1 MFSVFWKL
9 WISISITFYYLLS
22 CLMLTFLFSQVYC
35 LRTGNNPVGLDIDV
49 EAGENVAETVMSEG
63 LVEQLREKLMET
75 VRLEGASFRNK
86 EPNQDV

>member
-1 MFSVFWKL
+1 
-9 WISISITFYYLLS
+9 
-22 CLMLTFLFSQVYC
+22 MLTFLFLQVYC
-35 LRTGNNPVGLDIDV
+35 LRTENNSVDLDLDV

>member
-1 MFSVFWKL
+1 
-9 WISISITFYYLLS
+9 
-22 CLMLTFLFSQVYC
+22 MLTFLFLQVYC
-35 LRTGNNPVGLDIDV
+35 LRTENNSVDLDIDV